1 MSTEPVSAGLGH
13 RSRAAHEARAFRP
26 RALARRG
33 RVSSV
38 SASLASPSASALM
51 LAWGLAALVI
61 ALALVVI
68 FTQLDWRDLLRSMS
82 AGS

>member
-1 MSTEPVSAGLGH
+1 MSTEPVPAGLGH

-38 SASLASPSASALM
+38 SGSIASPSAAALG
-51 LAWGLAALVI
+51 LAWGAVALVI
-61 ALALVVI
+61 ALALLVI
-68 FTQLDWRDLLRSMS
+68 STQLHWRDLLGSMS
-82 AGS
+82 PGS

>member
-1 MSTEPVSAGLGH
+1 MSTEPAPAGLGP
-13 RSRAAHEARAFRP
+13 RSRATHEARAFRP

-38 SASLASPSASALM
+38 SASLASPSAAALGV
-51 LAWGLAALVI
+51 AWGLVALVI

-68 FTQLDWRDLLRSMS
+68 FTQLDWRDLLGSMS
-82 AGS
+82 VGS